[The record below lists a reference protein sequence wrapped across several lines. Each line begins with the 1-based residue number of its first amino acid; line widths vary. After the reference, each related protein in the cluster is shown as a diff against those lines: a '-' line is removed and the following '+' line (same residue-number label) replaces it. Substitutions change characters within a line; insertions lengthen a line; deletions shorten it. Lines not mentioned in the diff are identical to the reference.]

1 MLLASVAWGI
11 STGMMVPVPGRHRDV
26 LGHGVLGLGT
36 ELVVSRTRGQVMG
49 WLRIIGVLAMAVCVD
64 GCARNWVRP
73 GADGGDLA
81 RERFE
86 CQFEATKAVAA
97 AETEAE
103 NSEAKRGEFE
113 SLCMEARGWSR
124 SWGR

>member
-1 MLLASVAWGI
+1 
-11 STGMMVPVPGRHRDV
+11 
-26 LGHGVLGLGT
+26 
-36 ELVVSRTRGQVMG
+36 MG
-49 WLRIIGVLAMAVCVD
+49 WLRIIGLLAVAACVD

-73 GADGGDLA
+73 GADAADLA
-81 RERFE
+81 REKFE

-97 AETEAE
+97 VETEAE
-103 NSEAKRGEFE
+103 NAETKRGEFE